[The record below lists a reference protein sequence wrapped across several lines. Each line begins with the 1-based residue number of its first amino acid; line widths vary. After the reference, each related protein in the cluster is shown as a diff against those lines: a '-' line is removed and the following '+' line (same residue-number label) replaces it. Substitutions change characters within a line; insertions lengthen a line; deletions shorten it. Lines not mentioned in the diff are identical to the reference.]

1 VKMDLDKL
9 RLEKTGD
16 KSDGKRFGFL
26 KSITKGVDM
35 MLQKANNIMH
45 DIDES
50 KPYEL
55 DFGLVDSEY
64 LKVGVGDIDEFS
76 TNHAFSLSLIQG
88 FSGDKVAQQACYE
101 EIRNYLWDKKK
112 AGKLI

>member
-1 VKMDLDKL
+1 MDLDKL
-9 RLEKTGD
+9 RLEKTGE
-16 KSDGKRFGFL
+16 KSDGKRFGFF

-55 DFGLVDSEY
+55 DFSLVDSEY

-76 TNHAFSLSLIQG
+76 NNHAFSLSMIQG
-88 FSGDKVAQQACYE
+88 FSSDKAVQHACYE
-101 EIRNYLWDKKK
+101 EIRNYLWEKKK
-112 AGKLI
+112 NGEIQ